1 MEKDAMNSAQ
11 VQHAIRRAD
20 ANCAMVQK
28 YRVLQRLQVR
38 VGGIFSIQFR
48 LISPL

>member
-1 MEKDAMNSAQ
+1 MENEATSAK

-38 VGGIFSIQFR
+38 ENGFGLR
-48 LISPL
+48 